1 MVFDGIWVFGM
12 VSIDPHW
19 CIQLYDT
26 SLYTDP
32 ASAAFD
38 DPDAKTR
45 SREERK
51 LEICWEMRWKA
62 SSQAAG
68 VTYGNYIIFQQGSE

>member
-1 MVFDGIWVFGM
+1 MVFDGIWVFGG
-12 VSIDPHW
+12 VNWSPV
-19 CIQLYDT
+19 CIQLHDT
-26 SLYTDP
+26 SVYTDP

-68 VTYGNYIIFQQGSE
+68 VTCGNYIIFQQGSE